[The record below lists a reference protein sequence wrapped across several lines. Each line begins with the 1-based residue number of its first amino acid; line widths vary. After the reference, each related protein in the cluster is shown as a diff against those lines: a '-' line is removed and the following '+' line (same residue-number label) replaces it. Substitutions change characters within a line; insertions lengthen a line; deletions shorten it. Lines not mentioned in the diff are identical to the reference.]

1 MFRKSIAKNLKSPE
15 KFLCEL
21 LLKKGLKVATAE
33 SCTGGLI
40 ASKITSV
47 SGASGCFDLGV
58 VTYSNEQKQKLI
70 GVKSETLEKFGAVSE
85 ETALEMCKGVVEISG
100 ADIGISV
107 TGIAGP
113 TGGTKEKPVGTVWI
127 GICSADVHKA
137 ECFHFDGDRDRVRE
151 KTANKALELVID
163 IIK

>member
-1 MFRKSIAKNLKSPE
+1 MTAE
-15 KFLCEL
+15 KRLCEKL
-21 LLKKGLKVATAE
+21 LEKSLKIATAE

-40 ASKITSV
+40 AQKITSV

-58 VTYSNEQKQKLI
+58 VTYSNSQKTAVLN
-70 GVKSETLEKFGAVSE
+70 VSEKTLERFGAVSE
-85 ETALEMCKGVVEISG
+85 ETALEMCLGVKKLAN

-127 GICSADVHKA
+127 GICTKELHKA
-137 ECFHFDGDRDRVRE
+137 QLFRFDGNRCEVRE
-151 KTANKALELVID
+151 KTAERAIMEAIKYID
-163 IIK
+163 SL

>member
-1 MFRKSIAKNLKSPE
+1 MFRENVSRNLISPE
-15 KFLCEL
+15 KLLCEL
-21 LLKKGLKVATAE
+21 LLEKGLKVSTAE

-58 VTYSNEQKQKLI
+58 VTYSNEQKQKIL
-70 GVKSETLEKFGAVSE
+70 GVKGETLEKYGAVSE
-85 ETALEMCKGVVEISG
+85 ETALEMCKGVIRISG

-113 TGGTKEKPVGTVWI
+113 TGGTAEKPVGTVWI
-127 GICSADVHKA
+127 GICSAGIHKA
-137 ECFHFDGDRDRVRE
+137 ECFHFDGDRDTVRE
-151 KTANKALELVID
+151 CTVNKALEMVLREI
-163 IIK
+163 